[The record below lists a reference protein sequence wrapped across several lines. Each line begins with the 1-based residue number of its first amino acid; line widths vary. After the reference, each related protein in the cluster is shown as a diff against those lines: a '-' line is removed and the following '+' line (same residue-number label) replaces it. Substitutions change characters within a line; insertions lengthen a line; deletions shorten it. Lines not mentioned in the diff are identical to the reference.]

1 MKAGLLRKW
10 IRNKSIFLL
19 CSDRS
24 ISILLSLL
32 HPGWRTDVYF
42 LTFCGGIIVA
52 ADSLSLSPSRFT
64 CSILESWA
72 WLPDQVFGRNGNS
85 HFLPAGLLPL
95 RAQLPPCDI
104 CPSHV
109 GRSHVGA
116 AADSASW
123 APSSHL
129 APAASHVC
137 EPSWMLQPNCTFSC
151 SASADIKRSRRTTY
165 LNPVNL
171 PTSEI

>member
-24 ISILLSLL
+24 LSILLSLL
-32 HPGWRTDVYF
+32 NPGWLTDVYF

-52 ADSLSLSPSRFT
+52 ADSLSLSPSLAPYLNLGHGFQIKSLGGMATRT
-64 CSILESWA
+64 SSLQGCSLSEPSC
-72 WLPDQVFGRNGNS
+72 LPV
-85 HFLPAGLLPL
+85 
-95 RAQLPPCDI
+95 I

-109 GRSHVGA
+109 GRPHVGA

-129 APAASHVC
+129 ASAASHVC

-165 LNPVNL
+165 LNPVYL